1 MADSRNWRDWARFAE
16 VDWIRANRDLQEFP
30 VAAGVDLQQAAE
42 KYLKAVLVS
51 RGLEPS
57 RTHSL
62 LALLLAVEPEIAQ
75 ETAEVAAAQLISRIF
90 PAGRYPGGLPEPTVP
105 EAQALARA
113 TGVLR
118 DYAMRLLSLKSDLE
132 H

>member
-1 MADSRNWRDWARFAE
+1 VADSRNWHDWVRFAE
-16 VDWIRANRDLQEFP
+16 VDWIRANRDLEEFP

-51 RGLEPS
+51 RNLEPS

-62 LALLLAVEPEIAQ
+62 LALLLAVEPGIAQ
-75 ETAEVAAAQLISRIF
+75 DSPEAAAAQLISRIF
-90 PAGRYPGGLPEPTVP
+90 PAGRYPGGLPEATVP

-118 DYAMRLLSLKSDLE
+118 DFARTQLGL
-132 H
+132 